1 LCFKNYTKVTS
12 LSEEYALGL
21 HFIAKPRIKEVID
34 TIQQTWGY
42 TYANLLTNVTHVCV
56 VCCTWVMAK
65 TIERFIRELDVQ
77 FSKYLI
83 KDAMGECLFL
93 ILDVSRCNNCHFL
106 TFGGLER
113 ILLHFTSMRTI

>member
-1 LCFKNYTKVTS
+1 MPWVCIS
-12 LSEEYALGL
+12 LQNQESRRSLIPFNKLGG
-21 HFIAKPRIKEVID
+21 A
-34 TIQQTWGY
+34 
-42 TYANLLTNVTHVCV
+42 TYANLLTNVTHICV
-56 VCCTWVMAK
+56 VCCTRVMAK

-93 ILDVSRCNNCHFL
+93 ILDVSRCNDYLFL
-106 TFGGLER
+106 TFGGLEK